1 MRVKLP
7 VDTAGYWIMSHT
19 CQLITGASN
28 MKPLV
33 TAAIFGLLAA
43 PAFAEGDPAKGE
55 KGFNK
60 CKSCHMVVSD
70 DGDVI
75 VKGGKTGPNLWGVAG
90 RTAGAVEDFK
100 YSKDLAAAGEAGLV
114 WDEEKF
120 VAFTADPKKFLQAE
134 TGDSKAKSKMSF
146 RLKKGGED
154 IYAFLASHG
163 PAPAEGAETEESAEA
178 ATE

>member
-1 MRVKLP
+1 
-7 VDTAGYWIMSHT
+7 
-19 CQLITGASN
+19 

-90 RTAGAVEDFK
+90 RTAGAVEGFK
-100 YSKDLAAAGEAGLV
+100 YSDDLTAAGEAGLV

-120 VAFTADPKKFLQAE
+120 VAFTTDPKKFLRAE
-134 TGDSKAKSKMSF
+134 TGNEKAKSKMSF

-163 PAPAEGAETEESAEA
+163 PAPAEGAEAEEGAEA

>member
-7 VDTAGYWIMSHT
+7 VDTAVYWIMSHT

-43 PAFAEGDPAKGE
+43 PAFAEGDPEAGE

-90 RTAGAVEDFK
+90 RAAASMEDFN
-100 YSKDLAAAGEAGLV
+100 YSDDLTAAGEAGLV

-120 VAFTADPKKFLQAE
+120 VAFTTDPKKFLQDE
-134 TGDSKAKSKMSF
+134 TGNSKAKSKMSF

-163 PAPAEGAETEESAEA
+163 PAAAEGAETEESAEA